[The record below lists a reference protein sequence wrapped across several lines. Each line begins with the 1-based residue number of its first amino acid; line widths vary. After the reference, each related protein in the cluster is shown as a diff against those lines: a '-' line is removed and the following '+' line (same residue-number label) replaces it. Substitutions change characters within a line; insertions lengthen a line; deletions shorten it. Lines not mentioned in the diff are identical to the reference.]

1 MNLEM
6 FDGKECVTLLAVIK
20 EIKKNYPEHV
30 KLISELD
37 ACSQQELDRFW
48 FSDNKHR
55 TERDEAFNFFGQSLH
70 RIVDLPKHIKGPYLA
85 VTVSYFIVAQT
96 AIRKHQEKMDCYEAW
111 DLMPEEDRKAIQSIQ
126 VGVHKGSNRV
136 FLVDEGMPIWVTSI

>member
-20 EIKKNYPEHV
+20 EIEKNYPEHA
-30 KLISELD
+30 KLISELGE
-37 ACSQQELDRFW
+37 CRQQELDRFW
-48 FSDNKHR
+48 FSDKKHR

-70 RIVDLPKHIKGPYLA
+70 RIVDMSKKNKGPYLA
-85 VTVSYFIVAQT
+85 VTVSYFVAAQT
-96 AIRKHQEKMDCYEAW
+96 AIRKHQEKMDCYAEW
-111 DLMPEEDRKAIQSIQ
+111 DSMPEEDRKAIQSIR
-126 VGVHKGSNRV
+126 VGVPKGSNKV